1 MFDLKKISGQILF
14 STVVACGGLVFS
26 ITADTVFKQ
35 TAEATEISSSMKK
48 KGVLIRHGSKCN
60 QRSGWAGDLNENT
73 VSGASVQCF
82 IPSGKERKNKNYS
95 KYFNP
100 ARRNDNHYCVAGVPG
115 IIAAGGSLELKKVP
129 GSSTQKK
136 NDHHCELSG
145 SNFNKIKGKFS
156 YN

>member
-1 MFDLKKISGQILF
+1 MFDLKKLARQILL
-14 STVVACGGLVFS
+14 STVVACGGLAFS
-26 ITADTVFKQ
+26 ITADTLFKQ
-35 TAEATEISSSMKK
+35 TAEANEISSNMKQ

-60 QRSGWAGDLNENT
+60 QRSGWENDLNENT

-82 IPSGKERKNKNYS
+82 IPNGKERKSKDYL

-100 ARRNDNHYCVAGVPG
+100 ARRNDNHYCVAGIPG
-115 IIAAGGSLELKKVP
+115 IIVAGGSLELKKVP
-129 GSSTQKK
+129 GSRTQLK

-145 SNFNKIKGKFS
+145 SDFKKIKGKFT